1 MGEMDKI
8 KNLIAEL
15 YWYNCQS
22 YATCSL
28 ILGVMVKISK
38 LKLNYMGEMVKTKL
52 STLEQVFM
60 GEMYR

>member
-28 ILGVMVKISK
+28 IFGCNGQNKQIETELYGW
-38 LKLNYMGEMVKTKL
+38 NG
-52 STLEQVFM
+52 QN
-60 GEMYR
+60 

>member
-1 MGEMDKI
+1 MKWSKLSTSELDLMGEMDKI

-28 ILGVMVKISK
+28 IFGCNGQNKQIETELYG
-38 LKLNYMGEMVKTKL
+38 
-52 STLEQVFM
+52 
-60 GEMYR
+60 